1 MVGIYFADILDVL
14 ASAGCRVAEN
24 DITAGWQYRA
34 RSSGGFPEVPLG
46 VFWHH
51 TASSTSPESDLE
63 YMINVSDD
71 APIGNVLL
79 DRTGTYWPIA
89 AGASNCAGKGGPTTF
104 SRGVVPVDSGNT
116 RGWQVEACNAGTG
129 EAWPAVQIDAFF
141 AGSNALNAHFG
152 NLPTDVVGHAHYT
165 SRKIDPAVATSVEGP
180 WEPRSINS
188 SGTWNLS
195 DIRSECSRRS
205 TPAPIPTPPNGGD
218 DDMIALDFG
227 IPGDDSWW
235 TRLTYTGSELVHVRS
250 PVDQLQ
256 ARAGVTTV
264 GISEIELSALLD
276 TVTTVGP
283 SPFGPSSPAVNSV
296 LDVKWTQA
304 RGRT

>member
-1 MVGIYFADILDVL
+1 VVGIYFADVLDVL
-14 ASAGCRVAEN
+14 RAAGCRVAEN
-24 DITAGWQYRA
+24 DTTAGWEYRA

-71 APIGNVLL
+71 APIGNLLL
-79 DRTGTYWPIA
+79 DRSGTYWPIA

-129 EAWPAVQIDAFF
+129 EAWPVVQIDAFF
-141 AGSNALNAHFG
+141 VGSNALNAHFG
-152 NLPTDVVGHAHYT
+152 NLPTDVTGHAHYT
-165 SRKIDPAVATSVEGP
+165 SRKIDPATATSVEGP

-195 DIRSECSRRS
+195 DIRSECSRRAGSSPPPS
-205 TPAPIPTPPNGGD
+205 TGKQVVDMYVIAVSRNGW
-218 DDMIALDFG
+218 
-227 IPGDDSWW
+227 PG
-235 TRLTYTGSELVHVRS
+235 
-250 PVDQLQ
+250 PVDLVVAADGTRWNQNGNTSSLD
-256 ARAGVTTV
+256 AVAGVPRLEV
-264 GISEIELSALLD
+264 DKDQALGVLVDRPGIGPCPFEILPAYFDAELAAS
-276 TVTTVGP
+276 
-283 SPFGPSSPAVNSV
+283 
-296 LDVKWTQA
+296 W
-304 RGRT
+304 